1 MKTLPA
7 TLLLGL
13 ILIVT
18 TASPQSEPAITLRS
32 DTYELHFGAASGSGG
47 PADDLRTEDLQIEDA
62 RRFYPALEVA
72 PLSMPAHYTFLIDMS
87 ESLEEEIRAV
97 RDAALAL
104 ARQLT
109 ARDTFSLISF
119 DETCSLRIANTSD
132 RMKLQEE
139 FDRLLT
145 LYRGPRHSLTS
156 VEAGIKCAISHARSI
171 GQLPDQVIF
180 VFSDGLSSIVEPDLG
195 EFSALIQRSGV
206 IIHGIHFGD
215 RGLTHVSDVGFQRI
229 AKWAEA
235 AGGKALTTE
244 QTGSVSEIMKR
255 LQTLVVKRY
264 RLRYSPEPANGP
276 GLHTVKIIDRRHPEY
291 FFSFVPIY
299 FWGICQT
306 QQGETCQFAG
316 IEGADYGVQV
326 FPPPG
331 MRMAP
336 LRGPITDEFDVSNP
350 GRDFV
355 GLFARVGPGGL
366 FNFHPDPMESE
377 PGKQTSM
384 SHLIQSR
391 GIPNIRWD
399 PEYTD
404 YSRPFCLLQQDDSHP
419 VQTPST
425 PWASPFLAGAEF
437 EVSLSPPE
445 ESSWTW
451 PGVRLRT
458 RAVGMRFAPTRGS
471 TAKSGVLHLTC
482 HLPLQYETEPGTTR
496 SKTWTRPVDDPAART
511 AFTWKSLSG
520 ILVDLFAFD
529 VARFR

>member
-1 MKTLPA
+1 MKPLPA
-7 TLLLGL
+7 ALLFVSLA
-13 ILIVT
+13 T
-18 TASPQSEPAITLRS
+18 TASPQSDPAITFRS
-32 DTYELHFGAASGSGG
+32 DTYELHFGASSGSGG

-72 PLSMPAHYTFLIDMS
+72 PLPAPAHYTFLIDMS
-87 ESLEEEIRAV
+87 ESLEEEIRSV

-104 ARQLT
+104 ARQLG

-145 LYRGPRHSLTS
+145 LYRGARHSLTS
-156 VEAGIKCAISHARSI
+156 VEAGIKCAINHARSI

-180 VFSDGLSSIVEPDLG
+180 VFSDGLSSVVEPDLAA
-195 EFSALIQRSGV
+195 FSALVRRSGV
-206 IIHGIHFGD
+206 IVHCIHFGG
-215 RGLTHVSDVGFQRI
+215 RALSHVADVGFERM
-229 AKWAEA
+229 ARWAEA
-235 AGGKALTTE
+235 TGGRALTTDRA
-244 QTGSVSEIMKR
+244 GSIGEIMKK
-255 LQTLVVKRY
+255 LQALVVQRY
-264 RLRYSPEPANGP
+264 RLRYSPEAAYGP

-291 FFSFVPIY
+291 FFSFVPVY
-299 FWGICQT
+299 FSGACQAK
-306 QQGETCQFAG
+306 QGETCQLAG
-316 IEGADYGVQV
+316 NAAADYGVQV

-336 LRGPITDEFDVSNP
+336 LRVPITDEFDFSNP

-355 GLFARVGPGGL
+355 GLFARVGSGGL
-366 FNFHPDPMESE
+366 FNFHPEPVASE
-377 PGKQTSM
+377 PGIQTSM
-384 SHLIQSR
+384 THLIQSR

-425 PWASPFLAGAEF
+425 PWEPPFLAGGEF
-437 EVSLSPPE
+437 EVSFSPPE

-451 PGVRLRT
+451 PALRMRT
-458 RAVGMRFAPTRGS
+458 RALEMRFAPTRSS
-471 TAKSGVLHLTC
+471 TAKGGVLRLTC
-482 HLPLQYETEPGTTR
+482 HLPLQYEIGPGTTR
-496 SKTWTRPVDDPAART
+496 SNAWTRPPDAPTAKT
-511 AFTWKSLSG
+511 AFTWKTLSG
-520 ILVDLFAFD
+520 MLVDLFAFD
-529 VARFR
+529 VARFQ